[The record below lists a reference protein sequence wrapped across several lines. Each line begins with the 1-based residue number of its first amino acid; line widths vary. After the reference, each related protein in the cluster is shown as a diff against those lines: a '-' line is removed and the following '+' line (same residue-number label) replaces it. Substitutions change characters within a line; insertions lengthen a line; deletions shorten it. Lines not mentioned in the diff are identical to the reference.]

1 VDKIFGNLQLSVLWF
16 SIYVTVQKIWRLKT
30 VERLSGSRV
39 LHLDTR
45 TLMGSQNGG
54 PNLSKI

>member
-30 VERLSGSRV
+30 VERLSWRSV
-39 LHLDTR
+39 LYLDTR